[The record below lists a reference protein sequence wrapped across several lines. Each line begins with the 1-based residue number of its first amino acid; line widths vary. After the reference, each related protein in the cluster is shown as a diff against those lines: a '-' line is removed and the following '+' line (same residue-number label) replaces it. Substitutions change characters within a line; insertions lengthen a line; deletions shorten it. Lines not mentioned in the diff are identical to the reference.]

1 MTKANEQIREIKQKF
16 KKDLLIETFPSVP
29 EGKEEEATSKDLDVK
44 KRFFAT
50 WARQRARDA
59 RITGIYVLIT
69 RKPGHIQ
76 VEVGNNTE
84 KVFPRTDRDRLAKM
98 LIDYFKKEDYDKG
111 LLEGI
116 RFVRSI
122 LQENKGALSHAAVHE
137 DDFGPTQVAKEKP
150 RSQPYSEKSR
160 VLFWAGGGALHWAG
174 GGGSSLG
181 GLRGDPGPQ
190 RRYERR
196 LRRRLRSGWRRLR
209 SGWRRRRILFL
220 HAGRTLW
227 RRGRNVDVQ
236 QLLRRT
242 CRSQYGRLRNR
253 GRRNQY
259 QPGRYGLFW
268 FRRGF

>member
-1 MTKANEQIREIKQKF
+1 MYKSPGMVIAAVIGLFLGSQAALAIEPEVRDDAHFFKPETVTKANEQIREIKQKF

-137 DDFGPTQVAKEKP
+137 DDFGPTQVAKESPAPSLIPKKAEFF
-150 RSQPYSEKSR
+150 S
-160 VLFWAGGGALHWAG
+160 G
-174 GGGSSLG
+174 LG
-181 GLRGDPGPQ
+181 GVLCIGLVVVVVPGWSS
-190 RRYERR
+190 R
-196 LRRRLRSGWRRLR
+196 
-209 SGWRRRRILFL
+209 
-220 HAGRTLW
+220 
-227 RRGRNVDVQ
+227 
-236 QLLRRT
+236 
-242 CRSQYGRLRNR
+242 
-253 GRRNQY
+253 
-259 QPGRYGLFW
+259 
-268 FRRGF
+268 